1 MQQLRNILT
10 EYITRK
16 FANLQDIENEA
27 EDIVNQ
33 TFLKVWQAGKRD
45 LSFGY
50 LSLIATNT
58 AIDRFRQLR
67 GKISLNDTLEL
78 AAEDSAEFLQIEKT
92 PISPEIIN
100 SAICTLK
107 KEEEA
112 VIRLRYYD
120 DYSFAEIV
128 TELNLKLNTVLS
140 HHQRG
145 IVKLRNH
152 FTTLCPDYDYQI
164 VEESE
169 LDSKTPR
176 HFGLL

>member
-50 LSLIATNT
+50 LSQIATNT

-67 GKISLNDTLEL
+67 GKIALNEIVEL
-78 AAEDSAEFLQIEKT
+78 AVEDSTEFLQIEKT
-92 PISPEIIN
+92 AISPADIN
-100 SAICTLK
+100 LAISSLK
-107 KEEEA
+107 KEEET
-112 VIRLRYYD
+112 VVRLRYYE
-120 DYSFAEIV
+120 DYSFAEIAS
-128 TELNLKLNTVLS
+128 ELNLKLNTVLS

-164 VEESE
+164 IDKSE
-169 LDSKTPR
+169 LDSKTPK
-176 HFGLL
+176 HFRLL

>member
-10 EYITRK
+10 DYIVRK
-16 FANLQDIENEA
+16 FANLRDIENEA

-50 LSLIATNT
+50 LSQIATNT

-67 GKISLNDTLEL
+67 GKIALNEIVEF
-78 AAEDSAEFLQIEKT
+78 AVEDSAEFLQIEKT
-92 PISPEIIN
+92 AISPADIN
-100 SAICTLK
+100 LAISSLK
-107 KEEEA
+107 KEEET
-112 VIRLRYYD
+112 VVRLRYYE
-120 DYSFAEIV
+120 DYSFAEIAS
-128 TELNLKLNTVLS
+128 ELNLKLNTVLS

-164 VEESE
+164 IDKSE
-169 LDSKTPR
+169 LDSKTPK
-176 HFGLL
+176 HFRLL